1 MFSALIN
8 NIEEYQAKGVR
19 FAVVQVI
26 DKKAPSS
33 SKVSDKAIVLENGE
47 LIGWIGGGCVKGIV
61 IREALKVLQT
71 NEHQRIRVAPDN
83 IEHHSQNLI
92 NYSMSCYS
100 DGAVE
105 FLIEPFD
112 PMPELI
118 VVGKSKIAEKLIELA
133 TVADFK
139 VTLMAKSIQSEV
151 TFEGMKNL
159 KNKYVVIASQGEAD
173 EENVFKALQTSIDY
187 IGLISSAKK
196 VKKIKTFLATTELSS
211 DRINE
216 LRSPVGIDINA
227 KQASE
232 VAISILADIIQEYR
246 KKPPQSCCDTPTG
259 NCDKEEN
266 SKAFN
271 EEFYINPVCNVPI
284 SKKSPKHILEYLGN
298 KVFFCCDGCKLSFEK
313 NPEQYLQSK

>member
-100 DGAVE
+100 EGAVE

-284 SKKSPKHILEYLGN
+284 SKKSPKHILEYL
-298 KVFFCCDGCKLSFEK
+298 
-313 NPEQYLQSK
+313 

>member
-1 MFSALIN
+1 
-8 NIEEYQAKGVR
+8 
-19 FAVVQVI
+19 
-26 DKKAPSS
+26 
-33 SKVSDKAIVLENGE
+33 
-47 LIGWIGGGCVKGIV
+47 
-61 IREALKVLQT
+61 
-71 NEHQRIRVAPDN
+71 
-83 IEHHSQNLI
+83 
-92 NYSMSCYS
+92 
-100 DGAVE
+100 
-105 FLIEPFD
+105 
-112 PMPELI
+112 MPELI
-118 VVGKSKIAEKLIELA
+118 VVGKLKIAEKLMDLA